1 LYAYPSSCASSRPW
15 VEVFFEY
22 EKDLQGNDHY
32 QVLSRQAILRFWTL
46 TACLFAFLETQP
58 AAAEAPNLTCGDV
71 RRRLQKEHQRNLLS
85 IVRGSTARTRA

>member
-22 EKDLQGNDHY
+22 EEDPQGNDHY
-32 QVLSRQAILRFWTL
+32 QVLSRQAILWFWTL
-46 TACLFAFLETQP
+46 TACLFTLPETHR
-58 AAAEAPNLTCGDV
+58 ASAEDPNLTWGDV